1 MTSSLAIRIRLLKLL
16 PDAGYPITTLYTA
29 LLVVSVLLPAA
40 TALATAAVVSRIETH
55 AGQPGAF
62 SFAVPPLIFLA
73 AALVGAQLVSAA
85 HWPVLDVA
93 YSRINATHRERL
105 ALLALGTPT
114 ITELERPHVQDLIK
128 AASAESTT
136 WVEKT
141 PADGALS
148 QLQLMGRYLG
158 VAASALVVAR
168 FSWWLVPVIV
178 VPAFVARAVGRREW
192 LAHFRVWR
200 RGIAENR
207 QFKYWGNVATSPAE
221 GKELRIFGLE
231 GWLVARGQRH
241 MRTHLEP
248 VWASHHRVARSK
260 WLIAILIFV
269 PLAVAFAGVGLATA
283 HGHGTLAAE
292 TVVLT
297 SAWSVFAAIGGTYDA
312 MAIEGATPVMEAYEE
327 LEQLLAAQP
336 HSSPTAAP
344 APGSASSSPS
354 TAAAATTATTTAA
367 ATPEHRPAPLVRF
380 EGVGFTYPD
389 STRTILDA
397 LSFEIRPGELLAVVG
412 LNGAGKSTMTKILAG
427 LYEPTEGRV
436 TADGVDIRDLGHAAW
451 RRQLSIVFQDFVKY
465 PLTARENVK
474 LGALAADADA
484 DTARHVLEGAARDSG
499 LVDVLDRLPLGWDTP
514 LSKSRVDGVDL
525 SGGQWQQV
533 VLARALFAVRTGA
546 RILVLDEPTAHLDVR
561 TEFEVFQ
568 RLADAASE
576 ASVVLISHRLSTVR
590 QADRIVLLDA
600 GRIAESGS
608 HDELIARG
616 GRYAEMFAI
625 QAERFVRG
633 YQDVLEEGE
642 LL

>member
-1 MTSSLAIRIRLLKLL
+1 MTSSLAVRIRLLKLL

-29 LLVVSVLLPAA
+29 QLVVSVLLPAA
-40 TALATAAVVSRIETH
+40 TALATAGVVSRIEAH

-62 SFAVPPLIFLA
+62 SYAVPPLIFLA
-73 AALVGAQLVSAA
+73 ATLVGAQLIAAA
-85 HWPVLDVA
+85 HWPVLDVV

-148 QLQLMGRYLG
+148 QLQLMLRYVG
-158 VAASALVVAR
+158 MAASALVIAR

-178 VPAFVARAVGRREW
+178 APAFAVRALGRREW

-200 RGIAENR
+200 RGLAENR
-207 QFKYWGNVATSPAE
+207 QFKYWGKVATSPSE

-231 GWLVARGQRH
+231 GWLVSRGQRH
-241 MRTHLEP
+241 MHAHLDP
-248 VWASHHRVARSK
+248 VWASHHKVARSK
-260 WLIAILIFV
+260 WLIAVLTFA
-269 PLAVAFAGVGLATA
+269 PLAVVFAGVGLATA

-327 LEQLLAAQP
+327 LERILAMPLASASAASAP
-336 HSSPTAAP
+336 ALPAPSASAPAAP
-344 APGSASSSPS
+344 DG
-354 TAAAATTATTTAA
+354 
-367 ATPEHRPAPLVRF
+367 HPAPLVRF
-380 EGVGFTYPD
+380 ESVGFTYPD
-389 STRTILDA
+389 TTRKILDG

-412 LNGAGKSTMTKILAG
+412 LNGAGKSTMTKILSG
-427 LYEPTEGRV
+427 LYQPTEGRV
-436 TADGVDIRDLGHAAW
+436 TADGVDIEELGYAAW
-451 RRQLSIVFQDFVKY
+451 RRQLSVVFQDFVKY
-465 PLTARENVK
+465 PLTARENVL
-474 LGALAADADA
+474 LGVGAVDAPAAQD
-484 DTARHVLEGAARDSG
+484 VLEGAARDSG
-499 LVDVLDRLPLGWDTP
+499 LVDVLERLPLGWDTP
-514 LSKSRVDGVDL
+514 LSKSRENGVDL

-533 VLARALFAVRTGA
+533 VLARALYAVRTGA

-568 RLADAASE
+568 RLANAAGE
-576 ASVVLISHRLSTVR
+576 VSVVLISHRLSTVR
-590 QADRIVLLDA
+590 QADRIVLLDG
-600 GRIAESGS
+600 GRTVESGS
-608 HDELIARG
+608 HDELIALG

>member
-1 MTSSLAIRIRLLKLL
+1 MTSSLAIRIKLLKLF
-16 PDAGYPITTLYTA
+16 PDAGYPITTLYAA
-29 LLVVSVLLPAA
+29 LLVISVLLPAA
-40 TALATAAVVSRIETH
+40 TALATAAVVSRIEAH
-55 AGQPGAF
+55 AGHPGAF

-73 AALVGAQLVSAA
+73 AALVGAQLVAA
-85 HWPVLDVA
+85 ANWPVLDVA

-148 QLQLMGRYLG
+148 QLQLIARYLG

-192 LAHFRVWR
+192 LSHFRIWR

-207 QFKYWGNVATSPAE
+207 QFRYWGNVATSPAE

-231 GWLVARGQRH
+231 DWLVARGQRH
-241 MRTHLEP
+241 MRAHLDP
-248 VWASHHRVARSK
+248 TFASHHRVARSK

-269 PLAVAFAGVGLATA
+269 PLAVAFTGVGLATA

-312 MAIEGATPVMEAYEE
+312 MAIEGATPVMEAYDE
-327 LEQLLAAQP
+327 LEQLLAARL
-336 HSSPTAAP
+336 HSSRSPAP
-344 APGSASSSPS
+344 APAPFSS
-354 TAAAATTATTTAA
+354 TAAATATSA
-367 ATPEHRPAPLVRF
+367 PEHRPAPLVRF
-380 EGVGFTYPD
+380 EGVGFAYPD

-465 PLTARENVK
+465 PLTARENVQ
-474 LGALAADADA
+474 LGASTGDTHAAQD
-484 DTARHVLEGAARDSG
+484 VLESAARDSG
-499 LVDVLDRLPLGWDTP
+499 LIDALDRLPLGWDTP
-514 LSKSRVDGVDL
+514 LSKSREHGVDL

-633 YQDVLEEGE
+633 YQDVLEQGE
-642 LL
+642 LP

>member
-1 MTSSLAIRIRLLKLL
+1 MTSSLAIRIRLLRLL
-16 PDAGYPITTLYTA
+16 PDAGYPIITLYTA

-40 TALATAAVVSRIETH
+40 TALATAAVVSRIEAH
-55 AGQPGAF
+55 AGHPGAF
-62 SFAVPPLIFLA
+62 SFAVPPLAFLA
-73 AALVGAQLVSAA
+73 AALVGAQLIDAA

-114 ITELERPHVQDLIK
+114 ISELERPHVQDLIK
-128 AASAESTT
+128 TASAESTT

-148 QLQLMGRYLG
+148 ELQLIARYLG
-158 VAASALVVAR
+158 VTASALVIAR

-178 VPAFVARAVGRREW
+178 VPAFVAREAGRREW
-192 LAHFRVWR
+192 LAHFRIWR
-200 RGIAENR
+200 RGIGENR
-207 QFKYWGNVATSPAE
+207 QFKYWGNVATSPVE

-231 GWLVARGQRH
+231 DWLVARGQRH
-241 MRTHLEP
+241 LRAHLDP
-248 VWASHHRVARSK
+248 TFASHHRVARSK

-312 MAIEGATPVMEAYEE
+312 IAIEGARPVMGAYAE
-327 LEQLLAAQP
+327 LEQLLAAP
-336 HSSPTAAP
+336 PASSPSPAAP
-344 APGSASSSPS
+344 ALPLGPSPIL
-354 TAAAATTATTTAA
+354 
-367 ATPEHRPAPLVRF
+367 PPDHRPAPLVRF
-380 EGVGFTYPD
+380 EGVGFTYPE
-389 STRTILDA
+389 STRTVLDG

-427 LYEPTEGRV
+427 LYEPTVGRV
-436 TADGVDIRDLGHAAW
+436 TADGVDIRELGHTAW

-465 PLTARENVK
+465 PLTARENVQ
-474 LGALAADADA
+474 LGALTDDDRAVREMLD
-484 DTARHVLEGAARDSG
+484 GAARDSG

-514 LSKSRVDGVDL
+514 LSKSRENGVDL

-533 VLARALFAVRTGA
+533 VLARALYAVRTGA

-568 RLADAASE
+568 RLSDAAGE
-576 ASVVLISHRLSTVR
+576 AAVVLISHRLSTVR
-590 QADRIVLLDA
+590 QADRIILLDG
-600 GRIAESGS
+600 GRITESGS
-608 HDELIARG
+608 HDELVSLG

-633 YQDVLEEGE
+633 YEDVLEEGE

>member
-1 MTSSLAIRIRLLKLL
+1 MTSSLALRIRLLKLL
-16 PDAGYPITTLYTA
+16 PDAGFPIITLYTA
-29 LLVVSVLLPAA
+29 QLVISVLLPAA
-40 TALATAAVVSRIETH
+40 TALATAGVVSRIEAH

-62 SFAVPPLIFLA
+62 SYAVPPLIFLA
-73 AALVGAQLVSAA
+73 ATLVGAQLVAAA
-85 HWPVLDVA
+85 HWPVLDVV

-114 ITELERPHVQDLIK
+114 ITELERPYVQDLIK
-128 AASAESTT
+128 AASAESST

-148 QLQLMGRYLG
+148 QLQLMMRYVG
-158 VAASALVVAR
+158 MAASALVIAR

-178 VPAFVARAVGRREW
+178 LPAFTVRALGRREW

-200 RGIAENR
+200 RGLAENR
-207 QFKYWGNVATSPAE
+207 QFKYWGKVATSPAE

-241 MRTHLEP
+241 MHAQLDP
-248 VWASHHRVARSK
+248 VWASHHKVARSK
-260 WLIAILIFV
+260 WLIAILTFV
-269 PLAVAFAGVGLATA
+269 PLAVVFAGVGLATA
-283 HGHGTLAAE
+283 RGHGTLAAE

-297 SAWSVFAAIGGTYDA
+297 SAWSVFAAIGATYDA

-327 LEQLLAAQP
+327 LERILA
-336 HSSPTAAP
+336 TP
-344 APGSASSSPS
+344 AASSS
-354 TAAAATTATTTAA
+354 TAAAPALAAPPARPAA
-367 ATPEHRPAPLVRF
+367 AASSSAEPVRRTAPLVRF

-389 STRTILDA
+389 TTRQILDG

-427 LYEPTEGRV
+427 LYQPTGGRV
-436 TADGVDIRDLGHAAW
+436 TADGVDIEDLGYAAW
-451 RRQLSIVFQDFVKY
+451 RRQLSVVFQDFVKY
-465 PLTARENVK
+465 PLTARENVL
-474 LGALAADADA
+474 LGVGAVEAPAAQD
-484 DTARHVLEGAARDSG
+484 VLEGAARDSG
-499 LVDVLDRLPLGWDTP
+499 LADVLGRLPLGWDTP
-514 LSKSRVDGVDL
+514 LSKSRENGVDL

-533 VLARALFAVRTGA
+533 VLARALYAVRTGA

-568 RLADAASE
+568 RLANAAGE
-576 ASVVLISHRLSTVR
+576 VSVVLISHRLSTVR
-590 QADRIVLLDA
+590 QADRIVLLDG
-600 GRIAESGS
+600 GRTVESGS
-608 HDELIARG
+608 HDELIALG

>member
-1 MTSSLAIRIRLLKLL
+1 MTSSLAIRIKLLKLF
-16 PDAGYPITTLYTA
+16 PDAGYPITTLYAA
-29 LLVVSVLLPAA
+29 LLVISVLLPAA
-40 TALATAAVVSRIETH
+40 TALATAAVVSRIEAH
-55 AGQPGAF
+55 AGHPGAF
-62 SFAVPPLIFLA
+62 SFAAPPLIFLA
-73 AALVGAQLVSAA
+73 AALVGAQLVAA
-85 HWPVLDVA
+85 ANWPVLDVA

-148 QLQLMGRYLG
+148 QLQLIARYLG

-192 LAHFRVWR
+192 LSHFRIWR

-207 QFKYWGNVATSPAE
+207 QFRYWGNVATSPAE

-231 GWLVARGQRH
+231 DWLVARGQRH
-241 MRTHLEP
+241 MRAHLDP
-248 VWASHHRVARSK
+248 TFASHHRVARSK

-269 PLAVAFAGVGLATA
+269 PLAVAFTGVGLATA

-312 MAIEGATPVMEAYEE
+312 MAIEGATPVMEAYDE
-327 LEQLLAAQP
+327 LEQLLAARL
-336 HSSPTAAP
+336 HSSRSPAP
-344 APGSASSSPS
+344 APASFSS
-354 TAAAATTATTTAA
+354 TAAATATAA
-367 ATPEHRPAPLVRF
+367 PEHRPAPLVRF
-380 EGVGFTYPD
+380 EGVGFAYPD

-465 PLTARENVK
+465 PLTARENVQ
-474 LGALAADADA
+474 LGASTGDTHAAQD
-484 DTARHVLEGAARDSG
+484 VLESAARDSG
-499 LVDVLDRLPLGWDTP
+499 LIDVLDRLPLGWDTP
-514 LSKSRVDGVDL
+514 LSKSREHGVDL

-633 YQDVLEEGE
+633 YQDVLEQGE
-642 LL
+642 LP

>member
-1 MTSSLAIRIRLLKLL
+1 MTSSLAIRIKLLKLF
-16 PDAGYPITTLYTA
+16 PDAGYPITTLYAA
-29 LLVVSVLLPAA
+29 LLVISVLLPAA
-40 TALATAAVVSRIETH
+40 TALATAAVVSRIEAH
-55 AGQPGAF
+55 AGHPGAF

-73 AALVGAQLVSAA
+73 AALVGAQLVAA
-85 HWPVLDVA
+85 ANWPVLDVA

-148 QLQLMGRYLG
+148 QLQLIARYLG

-192 LAHFRVWR
+192 LSHFRIWR

-207 QFKYWGNVATSPAE
+207 QFRYWGNVATSPAE

-231 GWLVARGQRH
+231 DWLVARGQRH
-241 MRTHLEP
+241 MRAHLDP
-248 VWASHHRVARSK
+248 TFASHHRVARSK

-269 PLAVAFAGVGLATA
+269 PLAVAFTGVGLATA

-297 SAWSVFAAIGGTYDA
+297 SAWSVFAAIGSTYDA
-312 MAIEGATPVMEAYEE
+312 MAIEGATPVMEAYDE
-327 LEQLLAAQP
+327 LEQLLAARL
-336 HSSPTAAP
+336 HSSRSPAP
-344 APGSASSSPS
+344 APAFSS
-354 TAAAATTATTTAA
+354 TAAATATATAA
-367 ATPEHRPAPLVRF
+367 PEHRPAPLVRF
-380 EGVGFTYPD
+380 EGVGFAYPD

-465 PLTARENVK
+465 PLTARENVQ
-474 LGALAADADA
+474 LGASTGDTHAAQD
-484 DTARHVLEGAARDSG
+484 VLESAARDSG
-499 LVDVLDRLPLGWDTP
+499 LIDVLDRLPLGWDTP
-514 LSKSRVDGVDL
+514 LSKSREHGVDL

-633 YQDVLEEGE
+633 YQDVLEQGE
-642 LL
+642 LP

>member
-1 MTSSLAIRIRLLKLL
+1 MTSSLAVRIRLLKLL
-16 PDAGYPITTLYTA
+16 PDAGYPIITLYTA
-29 LLVVSVLLPAA
+29 QLVVSVLLPAA
-40 TALATAAVVSRIETH
+40 TALATAGVVSRIEAH

-62 SFAVPPLIFLA
+62 SYAVPPLIFLA
-73 AALVGAQLVSAA
+73 ATLVGSQLIAAA
-85 HWPVLDVA
+85 HWPVLDVV

-114 ITELERPHVQDLIK
+114 ITQLERPHVQDLIK

-148 QLQLMGRYLG
+148 QLQLLMRYVG
-158 VAASALVVAR
+158 MAASALVIAR

-178 VPAFVARAVGRREW
+178 APAFAVRAVGRREW

-200 RGIAENR
+200 RGLAENR
-207 QFKYWGNVATSPAE
+207 QFKYWGKVATSPAE

-241 MRTHLEP
+241 MHAHLDP
-248 VWASHHRVARSK
+248 VWANHHKVARSK
-260 WLIAILIFV
+260 WLIAILTFV
-269 PLAVAFAGVGLATA
+269 PLAVVFAGVGLATA

-327 LEQLLAAQP
+327 LERILATP
-336 HSSPTAAP
+336 TPSSPTPTAPTLPTPPALLGAP
-344 APGSASSSPS
+344 ALPASSSASSP
-354 TAAAATTATTTAA
+354 AA
-367 ATPEHRPAPLVRF
+367 PDRHPAPLVRF
-380 EGVGFTYPD
+380 EAVGFTYPD
-389 STRTILDA
+389 TTRKILDG

-427 LYEPTEGRV
+427 LYQPTEGRV
-436 TADGVDIRDLGHAAW
+436 TADGVDLEELGYAAW
-451 RRQLSIVFQDFVKY
+451 RRQLSVVFQDFVKY
-465 PLTARENVK
+465 PLTARENVL
-474 LGALAADADA
+474 LGAGAVDAPAARD
-484 DTARHVLEGAARDSG
+484 VLESAARDSG
-499 LVDVLDRLPLGWDTP
+499 LIDVLERLPLGWHTP
-514 LSKSRVDGVDL
+514 LSKSRENGVDL

-533 VLARALFAVRTGA
+533 VLARALYAVRTGA

-568 RLADAASE
+568 RLANAAGE
-576 ASVVLISHRLSTVR
+576 VSVVLISHRLSTVR
-590 QADRIVLLDA
+590 QADRIVLLDG
-600 GRIAESGS
+600 GRTVESGS
-608 HDELIARG
+608 HDELIALG